1 MCTIN
6 HTMSGVFSRIFLSFS
21 LLFLLASCQNEDTLG
36 LDLQPPSDLLDVQ
49 YTDTIS
55 LIAYSVL
62 EDSLRTDETS
72 QNLVGYYN
80 DPQFGPVR
88 ADFCSQIRLS
98 SSNVNFGTGAE
109 IDSIVL
115 GLDYYSIYGNSK
127 QDSYMTLYVHELLS
141 EIFPDSTYYSNEPF
155 QKGELL
161 GYKSFTPHLEDSV
174 LVNNVFKA
182 PHLRMPLSNN
192 FGKRLMDASSQGY
205 LIDNTAFLNY
215 FKGICVSSSSPSSG
229 GSILSFELLSALSCV
244 TLYYHNDN
252 DTLSYVFE
260 INQNCA
266 RYNYFD
272 HFGYASANP
281 NLLQQINGDTALGDS
296 RLFLQPMAGVK
307 IKIRFPY
314 IKDLAAL
321 SDVSIDR
328 AELIIPVDQSDAT
341 AYTYE
346 KPTKLSLVRIADDG
360 GLEFLPDQIY
370 TETTFDGNYY
380 SDSKFY
386 RFVITRHIQNL
397 VSGEVNDNGLYLMVS
412 GSAIRANRLLVNGP
426 GGIGNQLRLRIVY
439 TRIN

>member
-1 MCTIN
+1 MRILI
-6 HTMSGVFSRIFLSFS
+6 HTFNISFSRIVFAFS
-21 LLFLLASCQNEDTLG
+21 LIVLLASCQNEDSLG
-36 LDLQPPSDLLDVQ
+36 LDVQPPSDLLDVQ

-55 LIAYSVL
+55 LVAYTL
-62 EDSLRTDETS
+62 IEDSLRTDETS
-72 QNLVGYYN
+72 QNLVGFYW
-80 DPQFGPVR
+80 DPQFGP
-88 ADFCSQIRLS
+88 AKAEFCSQIRLS
-98 SSNVNFGTGAE
+98 SNNVNFGSGAE

-127 QDSYMTLYVHELLS
+127 QDGYMTLYVHELIGDL
-141 EIFPDSTYYSNEPF
+141 FPDSSYYSNEVIH
-155 QKGELL
+155 KGELI
-161 GYKSFTPHLEDSV
+161 GYKSFTPHIYDSV
-174 LVNNVFKA
+174 LVNNVYKA
-182 PHLRMPLSNN
+182 PHLRIPLSLN

-205 LIDNTAFLNY
+205 LSDNTAFLNY
-215 FKGICVSSSSPSSG
+215 FKGICVSSASPASG

-272 HFGYASANP
+272 HFGYTSSNP
-281 NLLQQINGDTALGDS
+281 NLLQQLNGDTALGDN
-296 RLFLQPMAGVK
+296 RLFLQPMSGVK
-307 IKIRFPY
+307 VKIRFPF
-314 IKDLAAL
+314 IKDLASL

-328 AELIIPVDQSDAT
+328 AELIIPVDQSDASALT
-341 AYTYE
+341 FE
-346 KPTKLSLVRIADDG
+346 KPSKLSLVRIADNG
-360 GLEFLPDQIY
+360 TLEFLPDQIY

-397 VSGEVNDNGLYLMVS
+397 VSGAVNDNGLYLMVS
-412 GSAIRANRLLVNGP
+412 GSAIRANRLLINGP
-426 GGIGNQLRLRIVY
+426 GAPANQLRLRIVY